1 MAHRPSTIVCER
13 SGAWAAAL
21 RRHLPRELR
30 LRETRTLADC
40 RHELTA
46 APASLLVVE
55 VSESN
60 LGGVLDL
67 AADVERLFPWARL
80 VAVAPRGGEAC
91 EWLLREAGA
100 IHFTTSPRSAAVL
113 ARLAARHAARIPL
126 PRATPVAEIWDSLP
140 WQESAVS

>member
-1 MAHRPSTIVCER
+1 MVHRPAIIVCER

-21 RRHLPRELR
+21 RGHLPRELP

-40 RHELTA
+40 RQELAA

-55 VSESN
+55 VSDSN

-67 AADVERLFPWARL
+67 AADVEHIFPWARL
-80 VAVAPRGGEAC
+80 VAVAARDGEDR

-100 IHFTTSPRSAAVL
+100 IHFTTSPRTAATL

-126 PRATPVAEIWDSLP
+126 PRAALVAEIWDSLP